1 MAELSG
7 LSAAVA
13 GDIYGDLFGSLDKV
27 AEMGAF
33 VEETGATTTSFM
45 HTVERAG
52 ALANVIANT
61 SLTANKL
68 AATAAMTQ
76 FDFSRVAAL
85 TAPNLSPLATS
96 DFLGPE
102 MEALAQLSSMGAEA
116 QTAISYGTA
125 VSETKRDLNTTAT
138 TSTATTG
145 VEWGYVDW
153 LEAAECVAILA
164 AKQVQGEVNPGRT
177 NAGGWAVATFIS
189 ATVCMLFGFDLRE
202 GIGPFA
208 AILNVLKDF
217 FREE

>member
-13 GDIYGDLFGSLDKV
+13 GDLYGDFFDSLDKA

-33 VEETGATTTSFM
+33 VEWMGSTASFMNTVAETGA
-45 HTVERAG
+45 
-52 ALANVIANT
+52 LADAIANT

-68 AATAAMTQ
+68 ATTSAMMQ
-76 FDFSRVAAL
+76 VDFSRVATLA
-85 TAPNLSPLATS
+85 APNLTLPATS
-96 DFLGPE
+96 DFVAFPE
-102 MEALAQLSSMGAEA
+102 MEALAQLSSMGPEA
-116 QTAISYGTA
+116 QSAISYGTV
-125 VSETKRDLNTTAT
+125 VSEANRDLNTTPT
-138 TSTATTG
+138 TSTPTAG

-164 AKQVQGEVNPGRT
+164 ARQAQEKVNPGRT

-208 AILNVLKDF
+208 AILKVLKDF
-217 FREE
+217 FSEE